1 MVSEASERGT
11 HMARRGAESRLATKL
26 LPTDAR
32 AHNRTLVIQ
41 TVLRSRDVSRAD
53 VARITGLSRITV
65 SELVA
70 GLVSDGI
77 IVETGSR
84 ATAGRPGKPATL
96 LAINPD
102 VFTTV
107 AVDLSQPGEFH
118 GSLLTL
124 AGSEIRHAVV
134 DGNARGDGAVAQV
147 LGLVAQ
153 LAESTTIPIGGIGIG
168 TPGIVDDSG
177 VVLESTNLGWRR
189 LALADVVRERF
200 SVPTR
205 VENDANAA
213 IVSEL
218 DSQHS
223 DDLLLVRVGAGLGGA
238 AFVGG
243 QLVRGASFA
252 AGEFAHVRTP
262 PAADG
267 SATVEESVQ
276 SLLRTAD
283 RLRDQLPDRPEAAAL
298 LEATQRQIGALIG
311 QTLTPAVAMLDVPM
325 VIIDGPRELD
335 VAIIA
340 EAAQTAIR
348 NQRSLVSGRLCAVM
362 PGVNG
367 PDAVLLGMAGIVRS
381 LAIAAL

>member
-1 MVSEASERGT
+1 
-11 HMARRGAESRLATKL
+11 MARRSADPRLATKL

-32 AHNRTLVIQ
+32 THNRTLVIQ

-102 VFTTV
+102 VFTTI

-118 GSLLTL
+118 GSLLAL
-124 AGSEIRHAVV
+124 DGSELRHAVV
-134 DGNARGDGAVAQV
+134 DGNVRGDGAVAQV

-153 LAESTTIPIGGIGIG
+153 LADSTAVPIGGIGIG

-189 LALADVVRERF
+189 LALAEIVRERF

-218 DSQHS
+218 DPQHN

-252 AGEFAHVRTP
+252 AGEFAHVHTA
-262 PAADG
+262 PATDE

-276 SLLRTAD
+276 SLLRTTD
-283 RLRDQLPDRPEAAAL
+283 RLRDQLPDHPEAAAL

-311 QTLTPAVAMLDVPM
+311 QTLTPAVAMLDVPR

-348 NQRSLVSGRLCAVM
+348 DQRSLVSGRLCAVM
-362 PGVNG
+362 PGANG

-381 LAIAAL
+381 LAVAAL

>member
-1 MVSEASERGT
+1 
-11 HMARRGAESRLATKL
+11 MARRGAESRLATKL

-124 AGSEIRHAVV
+124 DGSEIRHAVV

-177 VVLESTNLGWRR
+177 VVLETPHLGWRR
-189 LALADVVRERF
+189 LAPADVV
-200 SVPTR
+200 
-205 VENDANAA
+205 
-213 IVSEL
+213 
-218 DSQHS
+218 
-223 DDLLLVRVGAGLGGA
+223 
-238 AFVGG
+238 
-243 QLVRGASFA
+243 
-252 AGEFAHVRTP
+252 
-262 PAADG
+262 
-267 SATVEESVQ
+267 
-276 SLLRTAD
+276 
-283 RLRDQLPDRPEAAAL
+283 
-298 LEATQRQIGALIG
+298 
-311 QTLTPAVAMLDVPM
+311 
-325 VIIDGPRELD
+325 
-335 VAIIA
+335 
-340 EAAQTAIR
+340 
-348 NQRSLVSGRLCAVM
+348 
-362 PGVNG
+362 
-367 PDAVLLGMAGIVRS
+367 
-381 LAIAAL
+381 